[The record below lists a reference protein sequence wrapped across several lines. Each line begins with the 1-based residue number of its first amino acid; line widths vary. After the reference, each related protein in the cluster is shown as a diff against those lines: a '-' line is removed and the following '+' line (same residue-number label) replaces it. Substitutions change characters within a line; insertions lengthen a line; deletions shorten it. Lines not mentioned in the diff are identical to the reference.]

1 MLNET
6 EAIMTMTL
14 VEEAQWKEEK
24 LSELVGLLDEWLYNV
39 ETGKAKFLNVK
50 DELIKQREIVAQN
63 KVIDYKL

>member
-6 EAIMTMTL
+6 ETIITITL
-14 VEEAQWKEEK
+14 VGDVQWKEEK

-50 DELIKQREIVAQN
+50 DELIKQHEIVA
-63 KVIDYKL
+63 